1 MYEPAH
7 ERAGTPAA
15 EDPRE
20 AETEPHGIDTS
31 DAFWDRLIA
40 EEREAEAAAAPSAA
54 PAAAS
59 TPDVS
64 EGEPVSLGERIEAIL
79 HLMNAAPLHREIYV
93 KLLGFCAQ
101 RRTLG
106 EAEDEVGGY
115 PEFPQAALSNYRLI
129 RNLVDAGALD
139 WIELDG
145 DGEPLAEERKAGLSP
160 DEVDDLVADFAVQT
174 TEAGAAAAER
184 MRPERRL
191 EELLDRE
198 PQRSDAL
205 LDVLTFCQDPHS
217 LGQIADFL
225 EQGGF
230 LDNLRAITGQPLQP
244 SFFVDM
250 LERAGVIEWQGS
262 WRITTGGRLALEQLG
277 RLCA

>member
-1 MYEPAH
+1 MHEPAQ
-7 ERAGTPAA
+7 ERIDEPAV
-15 EDPRE
+15 E
-20 AETEPHGIDTS
+20 EPCGPEPEPGAIDAS

-40 EEREAEAAAAPSAA
+40 EERADEEAGRAATMPAEAEEGPGEA
-54 PAAAS
+54 
-59 TPDVS
+59 VS
-64 EGEPVSLGERIEAIL
+64 FDERVEAIL
-79 HLMNAAPLHREIYV
+79 HLVNAAPLHREIYV
-93 KLLGFCAQ
+93 KLLGFCTQ

-115 PEFPQAALSNYRLI
+115 PEFPQAALSNYRLV

-139 WIELDG
+139 WIELDA

-160 DEVDDLVADFAVQT
+160 DEADDLVADFAVET
-174 TEAGAAAAER
+174 SEAGAAVAER
-184 MRPERRL
+184 MRPERRF

-198 PQRSDAL
+198 PQRSGAL
-205 LDVLTFCQDPHS
+205 LDVLTFCQEPHS

-230 LDNLRAITGQPLQP
+230 LDNLRAATGQPLQP

-262 WRITTGGRLALEQLG
+262 WRITAGGRFALEQLG

>member
-1 MYEPAH
+1 MHEPAQ
-7 ERAGTPAA
+7 ERIDGPAV
-15 EDPRE
+15 E
-20 AETEPHGIDTS
+20 EPCGPEPEPGAIDAS

-40 EEREAEAAAAPSAA
+40 EERADEEAGRAATMPAEAEEGPGEA
-54 PAAAS
+54 
-59 TPDVS
+59 VS
-64 EGEPVSLGERIEAIL
+64 FDERVEAIL
-79 HLMNAAPLHREIYV
+79 HLVNAAPLHREIYV
-93 KLLGFCAQ
+93 KLLGFCTQ

-115 PEFPQAALSNYRLI
+115 PEFPQAALSNYRLV

-139 WIELDG
+139 WFELDA
-145 DGEPLAEERKAGLSP
+145 DGEPLAEVREAGLSP
-160 DEVDDLVADFAVQT
+160 DEADDLVADFAVET
-174 TEAGAAAAER
+174 SEAGAAAAER

-198 PQRSDAL
+198 PQRSGAL
-205 LDVLTFCQDPHS
+205 LDVLTFCQEPHS

-230 LDNLRAITGQPLQP
+230 LDNLRAATGQPLQP

-262 WRITTGGRLALEQLG
+262 WRITAGGRFALEQLG

>member
-1 MYEPAH
+1 MHEPAQ
-7 ERAGTPAA
+7 ERIDGPAV
-15 EDPRE
+15 EGPCGP
-20 AETEPHGIDTS
+20 EPEPSAVDAS

-40 EEREAEAAAAPSAA
+40 EERADEEAGRTAAMSEEAEEE
-54 PAAAS
+54 
-59 TPDVS
+59 PDEAVS
-64 EGEPVSLGERIEAIL
+64 FDRRVEAIL
-79 HLMNAAPLHREIYV
+79 RLVNAAPLHREIYV

-115 PEFPQAALSNYRLI
+115 PEFPQAALSNYRLV
-129 RNLVDAGALD
+129 RNLVNAGALD
-139 WIELDG
+139 WIELDA

-160 DEVDDLVADFAVQT
+160 DEADDLVADFAVET
-174 TEAGAAAAER
+174 NEAGAAAAER

-198 PQRSDAL
+198 PQRSGAL
-205 LDVLTFCQDPHS
+205 LDVLTFCQEPHS

-230 LDNLRAITGQPLQP
+230 LDNLRAATGQPLQP

-262 WRITTGGRLALEQLG
+262 WRITAGGRFALEQLG

>member
-1 MYEPAH
+1 MHEPAQ
-7 ERAGTPAA
+7 ERIDGPAV
-15 EDPRE
+15 E
-20 AETEPHGIDTS
+20 EPCGPEPEPSAVDAS

-40 EEREAEAAAAPSAA
+40 EERADEEAGRTAAMPEEAEEE
-54 PAAAS
+54 
-59 TPDVS
+59 PDEAVS
-64 EGEPVSLGERIEAIL
+64 FDGRVEAIL
-79 HLMNAAPLHREIYV
+79 HLVNAAPLHREIYV
-93 KLLGFCAQ
+93 KLLGFCTQ

-115 PEFPQAALSNYRLI
+115 PEFPQAALSNYRLV

-139 WIELDG
+139 WIELDA

-160 DEVDDLVADFAVQT
+160 DEADDLVADFAVET
-174 TEAGAAAAER
+174 NEAGAAAAER

-198 PQRSDAL
+198 PQRSGAL
-205 LDVLTFCQDPHS
+205 LDVLTFCQEPHS
-217 LGQIADFL
+217 LGQIADFF

-230 LDNLRAITGQPLQP
+230 LDNLRAATGQPLQP

-262 WRITTGGRLALEQLG
+262 WRITAGGRFALEQLG

>member
-1 MYEPAH
+1 MHEPAQ
-7 ERAGTPAA
+7 ERIDEPAV
-15 EDPRE
+15 E
-20 AETEPHGIDTS
+20 EPCGPEPEPDAIDAS

-40 EEREAEAAAAPSAA
+40 EERADEEAGRAATMPAEAEEGPGEA
-54 PAAAS
+54 
-59 TPDVS
+59 VS
-64 EGEPVSLGERIEAIL
+64 FDERVEAIL
-79 HLMNAAPLHREIYV
+79 HLVNAAPLHREIYV
-93 KLLGFCAQ
+93 KLLGFCTQ

-115 PEFPQAALSNYRLI
+115 PEFPQAALSNYRLV

-139 WIELDG
+139 WIELDA

-160 DEVDDLVADFAVQT
+160 DEADDLVADFAVET
-174 TEAGAAAAER
+174 SEAGAAAAER
-184 MRPERRL
+184 MRPERRF

-198 PQRSDAL
+198 PQRSGAL
-205 LDVLTFCQDPHS
+205 LDVLTFCQEPHS

-230 LDNLRAITGQPLQP
+230 LDNLRAATGQPLQP

-262 WRITTGGRLALEQLG
+262 WRITAGGRFALEQLG